1 VTSRTHLPHSLF
13 DNQQSHFDSVSLAKG
28 VNPSLEQ
35 VRHYCTELAILKQS
49 KEHSTKCQDSH
60 LQEILTGHFSLDPN
74 PSGMGGITADQ
85 KFFDPEKVK
94 GYTGSIRF
102 KDPERSVPVLA

>member
-1 VTSRTHLPHSLF
+1 
-13 DNQQSHFDSVSLAKG
+13 
-28 VNPSLEQ
+28 
-35 VRHYCTELAILKQS
+35 
-49 KEHSTKCQDSH
+49 
-60 LQEILTGHFSLDPN
+60 
-74 PSGMGGITADQ
+74 MGGITADQ